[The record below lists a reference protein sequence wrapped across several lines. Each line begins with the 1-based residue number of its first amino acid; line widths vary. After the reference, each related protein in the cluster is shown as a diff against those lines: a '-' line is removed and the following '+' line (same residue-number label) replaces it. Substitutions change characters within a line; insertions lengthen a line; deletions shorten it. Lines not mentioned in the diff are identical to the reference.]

1 MCLLLVSCGGGS
13 QPREP
18 AAPPGGPFVAAL
30 GDSITAGAPLWDPDP
45 EVRAAIAQVD
55 ERSQYEHWVPGVR
68 FRNCGVA
75 GERTDQIRRRL
86 DGCARGAKALVVQG
100 GINDIAAG
108 RELDAIEADLRA
120 MVRRGKQ
127 LGLRVYL
134 AELLPWN
141 QGFPDAAADVRAMN
155 ERIAAIGTS
164 ERVRVLPFFATLED
178 PDRPD
183 RVKPEWAADAWHP
196 SVAGYERLGEVASR
210 AIVPPR

>member
-1 MCLLLVSCGGGS
+1 MPAPRLLRRGL
-13 QPREP
+13 
-18 AAPPGGPFVAAL
+18 AAARARRAARRAVPVAAL

-45 EVRAAIAQVD
+45 EVRAALPQVD

-155 ERIAAIGTS
+155 ERIASIGTS
-164 ERVRVLPFFATLED
+164 ERVRAAAILRHARGP
-178 PDRPD
+178 RP
-183 RVKPEWAADAWHP
+183 AAIA
-196 SVAGYERLGEVASR
+196 
-210 AIVPPR
+210 